1 MDPTAS
7 PKKKTK
13 KRKRVEAHFLAH
25 STSGVEGHV
34 GAPLGHAR
42 AQMGHAS
49 PF

>member
-1 MDPTAS
+1 MDPAVS

-13 KRKRVEAHFLAH
+13 EGKGVEAHFLTR